1 MIDFAKKEQK
11 MKLIG
16 LIASCLIAFFVVG
29 CDSQSGEE
37 ADMYDRHK
45 SLDDGD
51 YARVLELTSNCGG
64 DQPCLMDR
72 AAAYMGLAGFDAP
85 SIVKAITNEED
96 DKGYFAIL
104 SPSIRGD
111 ANASLGKATT
121 TYTSVLATRGYSVN
135 SCDSSV
141 GVLNKYEKDSCVN
154 YGLAAIGR
162 SAVLAD
168 RVSELYESLNNPNNC
183 DTINGCFGSAGNG
196 DVVRGLLEDAVDLIF
211 NDSDAIVDMISKGD
225 SDAKEKIGEIKQD
238 ICSLESITTCDAD
251 NVKGKLDAIFKYIL
265 EKR

>member
-1 MIDFAKKEQK
+1 

-37 ADMYDRHK
+37 ADMYDRQK

-104 SPSIRGD
+104 SPSIRGGD

-121 TYTSVLATRGYSVN
+121 TYTSVLATRGYNVN
-135 SCDSSV
+135 NCDSSV

-168 RVSELYESLNNPNNC
+168 KVLKLYESLSSSC
-183 DTINGCFGSAGNG
+183 DTIDACFGAAGNK
-196 DVVRGLLEDAVDLIF
+196 DVVNGLLADAVDLIF

-238 ICSLESITTCDAD
+238 ICNQQSINPCNAAGVTS
-251 NVKGKLDAIFKYIL
+251 NLDAIFKYIL